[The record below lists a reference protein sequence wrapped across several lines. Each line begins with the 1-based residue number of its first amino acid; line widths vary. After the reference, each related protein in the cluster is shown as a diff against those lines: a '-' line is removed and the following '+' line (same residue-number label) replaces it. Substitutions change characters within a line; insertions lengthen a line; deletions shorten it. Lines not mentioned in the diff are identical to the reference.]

1 MKGKEMK
8 RFENWADELRYRVGR
23 IGNDGQGEDEKGA
36 GGVYD
41 MAQDITEMVY
51 EILVKN
57 NDKGEVD
64 KLYYPDTEI
73 ECAIYD
79 AIKYGKGVE

>member
-1 MKGKEMK
+1 MK
-8 RFENWADELRYRVGR
+8 RFDNWADELKYRVSRVGT
-23 IGNDGQGEDEKGA
+23 DGQGEDEEGA

-41 MAQDITEMVY
+41 MAQDITNLVY
-51 EILVKN
+51 DILVKN
-57 NDKGEVD
+57 NGKDEVG

-79 AIKYGKGVE
+79 AIKYGMGVN